1 MFALRVLGTA
11 TALAL
16 ISAGGATAQQRGG
29 PMPASPTVAAALRY
43 ERGAARQLAQAA
55 EDLPA
60 DKYSFKPTPAQWTF
74 AEVVA
79 HVADEN
85 DQSCDP
91 ILGRPAHPKEPTPA
105 DGKAA
110 LVAALRAS
118 FAKCDSAF
126 LSVTEAQLT
135 KQVTFYGSQSTIV
148 NILFS
153 CVGDWNDHYAQEAI
167 YLRLNGILPPSAKQN

>member
-1 MFALRVLGTA
+1 MHARFVVGTLIMSA
-11 TALAL
+11 TTGLA
-16 ISAGGATAQQRGG
+16 AQQRGG
-29 PMPASPTVAAALRY
+29 PTPASPTVATALRY
-43 ERGAARQLAQAA
+43 ERGASRQLAQAA
-55 EDLPA
+55 QDMPA
-60 DKYSFKPTPAQWTF
+60 EKYGFKPTPAQWSF
-74 AEVVA
+74 GEVVA
-79 HVADEN
+79 HITDEN

-91 ILGRPAHPKEPTPA
+91 ILARATHPKEPKPA
-105 DGKAA
+105 DGKDA
-110 LVAALRAS
+110 LVAALKAS

-167 YLRLNGILPPSAKQN
+167 YLRLNGILPPSARN